1 MVSSILLNSEA
12 WVNLTDKDIRG
23 LEQTDEILL
32 SKVTESEANT
42 SNTFKYLE
50 LGILPL
56 RFEIMKRQNLFLQYV
71 LKQDKSS
78 MIYRVF
84 DATRENPIKNYFVKI
99 CENYLKSLDI
109 KLSFRDIEL
118 MGNWVFKNLMID
130 KVKVAG
136 FKYMIALQKKE
147 SKILHINSLDMQEYL

>member
-1 MVSSILLNSEA
+1 
-12 WVNLTDKDIRG
+12 
-23 LEQTDEILL
+23 
-32 SKVTESEANT
+32 
-42 SNTFKYLE
+42 
-50 LGILPL
+50 
-56 RFEIMKRQNLFLQYV
+56 
-71 LKQDKSS
+71 

-84 DATRENPIKNYFVKI
+84 DATRENPIKNDFVQI

-109 KLSFRDIEL
+109 ELSFRDIEL

-147 SKILHINSLDMQEYL
+147 SKILHIKYNSLDMQEYL